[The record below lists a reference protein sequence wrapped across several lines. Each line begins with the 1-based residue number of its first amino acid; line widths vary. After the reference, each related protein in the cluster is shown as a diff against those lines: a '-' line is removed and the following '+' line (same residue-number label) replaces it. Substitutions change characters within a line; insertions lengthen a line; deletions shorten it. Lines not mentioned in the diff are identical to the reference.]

1 MVKSNLQN
9 NSDHII
15 MRYFNFIFFSLMGL
29 SAIKTQ
35 AQTQTDTLTTIRQ
48 CIDIAIK
55 NNLVVK
61 QSDLDMQRLRVG
73 YIQAKENLLPS
84 LNGQVDH
91 SINSGRSVNPF
102 TNSYVT
108 QSYTSGNYSLN
119 ANLTLFSGLQNLNAI
134 KQTSLAYQAG
144 KMDFQQA
151 KDQVTIN
158 VITAYLLVLD
168 NAELLTQAYNQLD
181 VSKKQVERLEILE
194 KDGANKLPSDLYDLK
209 GTFGDNQLNLVNTKN
224 TLEASKLSLMQILN
238 IPYNRNLKLEP
249 VSVRDV
255 AKQTDENADQIYGT
269 ALEQLAYVKAAELRR
284 QSAEKGVKVAKG
296 ALSPSV
302 SLFGGV
308 FTNYSSA
315 AQSSVFKDSS
325 TVNTGGFVNTPAGKQ
340 PVYTTQANFENKNIG
355 YYDQFKNNYSTQFG
369 VSLRVPILN
378 YFQNRNKVKLAK
390 LDYQE
395 SKYIEENTKIV
406 LRQSVEQ
413 AYLNMTSAYNRYN
426 VLIDQVKAY
435 AESFRTAEIRFNA
448 GVLTSVDFVVA
459 KNNLDKANI
468 NLINARYD
476 CYIYN
481 KVLDYYMGRLSF

>member
-1 MVKSNLQN
+1 
-9 NSDHII
+9 
-15 MRYFNFIFFSLMGL
+15 
-29 SAIKTQ
+29 
-35 AQTQTDTLTTIRQ
+35 
-48 CIDIAIK
+48 
-55 NNLVVK
+55 
-61 QSDLDMQRLRVG
+61 
-73 YIQAKENLLPS
+73 
-84 LNGQVDH
+84 
-91 SINSGRSVNPF
+91 
-102 TNSYVT
+102 
-108 QSYTSGNYSLN
+108 
-119 ANLTLFSGLQNLNAI
+119 
-134 KQTSLAYQAG
+134 
-144 KMDFQQA
+144 
-151 KDQVTIN
+151 
-158 VITAYLLVLD
+158 
-168 NAELLTQAYNQLD
+168 
-181 VSKKQVERLEILE
+181 
-194 KDGANKLPSDLYDLK
+194 
-209 GTFGDNQLNLVNTKN
+209 
-224 TLEASKLSLMQILN
+224 MQILN
-238 IPYNRNLKLEP
+238 IPYNPNLKLEP

-255 AKQTDENADQIYGT
+255 AKQTNENADQIYST

-284 QSAEKGVKVAKG
+284 QSAEKGVMVAKG
-296 ALSPSV
+296 ALSPSI

-315 AQSSVFKDSS
+315 AQSSVFTDSS
-325 TVNTGGFVNTPAGKQ
+325 TVNTGNYVNTPAGKQ
-340 PVYTTQANFENKNIG
+340 PVYATQANYVNKNIG

-369 VSLRVPILN
+369 VSLKVPILN
-378 YFQNRNKVKLAK
+378 YFQNHNKVKLAK

-406 LRQSVEQ
+406 LRQNVEQ

>member
-1 MVKSNLQN
+1 
-9 NSDHII
+9 
-15 MRYFNFIFFSLMGL
+15 MRYFKFIFFGLIVL
-29 SAIKTQ
+29 SAINAQ
-35 AQTQTDTLTTIRQ
+35 AQTDTLTTIRQ
-48 CIDIAIK
+48 CIDVAIR
-55 NNLVVK
+55 NNLDVRK
-61 QSDLDMQRLRVG
+61 SELDMQRLGVN
-73 YIQAKENLLPS
+73 YKQAKDNLLPS

-91 SINSGRSVNPF
+91 SLNSGRSINPF

-119 ANLTLFSGLQNLNAI
+119 AGLTLFSGLQNLNAI

-151 KDQVTIN
+151 KDLVTIN

-168 NAELLTQAYNQLD
+168 NTELLAQAYNQLD

-209 GTFGDNQLNLVNTKN
+209 GQYGDNELNVVTTKN
-224 TLEASKLSLMQILN
+224 NLEASKLSLVQILN
-238 IPYNRNLKLEP
+238 IPYNRNIKLEP
-249 VSVRDV
+249 ISVADV
-255 AKQTDENADQIYGT
+255 AAQSGENADQIFDT
-269 ALEQLAYVKAAELRR
+269 ALKQLAYVKAAELRR

-296 ALSPSV
+296 ALSPSI

-308 FTNYSSA
+308 ITNYSSA
-315 AQSSVFKDSS
+315 AQNSTVSDSS
-325 TVNTGGFVNTPAGKQ
+325 IVPTKQFVNTPTGKST
-340 PVYTTQANFENKNIG
+340 VYTTEYTNTFKNIG

-369 VSLRVPILN
+369 VTLKLPILN

-390 LDYQE
+390 IDLQE
-395 SKYIEENTKIV
+395 SKYVEENTKNV
-406 LRQSVEQ
+406 LRQNVEQ
-413 AYLNMTSAYNRYN
+413 AYVNMTLAYNRYK
-426 VLIDQVKAY
+426 VLVEQVKAY
-435 AESFRTAEIRFNA
+435 KESFRTAEIRFNA

-459 KNNLDKANI
+459 KNNFDKANI

-481 KVLDYYMGRLSF
+481 KVLDYYMGRLTW

>member
-15 MRYFNFIFFSLMGL
+15 MRYFKFIFFGLMVL
-29 SAIKTQ
+29 SAIDVQ
-35 AQTQTDTLTTIRQ
+35 AQTDTLTTIKQ

-55 NNLVVK
+55 NNLVV
-61 QSDLDMQRLRVG
+61 QQNDLQMQRLGVN
-73 YIQAKENLLPS
+73 YKQAKDNLLPT

-91 SINSGRSVNPF
+91 SLNSGRSINVF

-108 QSYTSGNYSLN
+108 QSYTSGNYNLN
-119 ANLTLFSGLQNLNAI
+119 AGLTLFSGLQNLNAI

-168 NAELLTQAYNQLD
+168 NTELLAQAYNQLD

-209 GTFGDNQLNLVNTKN
+209 GTYGDNELNLVSTKN
-224 TLEASKLSLMQILN
+224 NLEASKLSLVQILN
-238 IPYNRNLKLEP
+238 IPYNRNIKLEP
-249 VSVRDV
+249 ISVADV
-255 AKQTDENADQIYGT
+255 ANQTGENADQVFDT
-269 ALEQLAYVKAAELRR
+269 ALKQLAYIKAAELRR
-284 QSAEKGVKVAKG
+284 QSAERGVKVAKG
-296 ALSPSV
+296 ALSPTV
-302 SLFGGV
+302 SLFGGIT
-308 FTNYSSA
+308 TNYSST
-315 AQSSVFKDSS
+315 AQNSTVSDSS
-325 TVNTGGFVNTPAGKQ
+325 IVPTKQFVNTPTGKST
-340 PVYTTQANFENKNIG
+340 VYTTQYENTFKNIG

-369 VSLRVPILN
+369 VRLTVPILN

-390 LDYQE
+390 IDLQE
-395 SKYIEENTKIV
+395 SKYIEENTKNV
-406 LRQSVEQ
+406 LRQNVEQ
-413 AYLNMTSAYNRYN
+413 AYVNMTLAYNRYN
-426 VLIDQVKAY
+426 VLVEQVKAY
-435 AESFRTAEIRFNA
+435 KESFRTAEIRFNA

-459 KNNLDKANI
+459 KNNFDKANI
-468 NLINARYD
+468 NLINSRYD

-481 KVLDYYMGRLSF
+481 KVLDYYMGRLTW

>member
-15 MRYFNFIFFSLMGL
+15 IMRYFKFIFFGLMVL
-29 SAIKTQ
+29 SAINAQ
-35 AQTQTDTLTTIRQ
+35 AQTDTLTTIRQ

-55 NNLVVK
+55 NNLDVRK
-61 QSDLDMQRLRVG
+61 SELDMQRLGVN
-73 YIQAKENLLPS
+73 YKQAKDNLLPT

-91 SINSGRSVNPF
+91 SLNSGRSINTF
-102 TNSYVT
+102 TNGYVT

-119 ANLTLFSGLQNLNAI
+119 TNLTLFSGLQNLNAI

-151 KDQVTIN
+151 KDLVTIN

-168 NAELLTQAYNQLD
+168 NTELLAQAYNQLD

-209 GTFGDNQLNLVNTKN
+209 GTYGDNELNLVTTKN
-224 TLEASKLSLMQILN
+224 NLEASKLSLVQILN

-249 VSVRDV
+249 ISVQDV
-255 AKQTDENADQIYGT
+255 AKQSGENADQIFDT
-269 ALEQLAYVKAAELRR
+269 ALKQLAYVKAAELRR
-284 QSAEKGVKVAKG
+284 ESAEKGVKVAKG
-296 ALSPSV
+296 ALSPSI
-302 SLFGGV
+302 SLFGGIT
-308 FTNYSSA
+308 TNYSSV
-315 AQSSVFKDSS
+315 AQNSTVSDSS
-325 TVNTGGFVNTPAGKQ
+325 IVPTKQFVNTPTGKST
-340 PVYTTQANFENKNIG
+340 VYTTQYDNTYKNIG
-355 YYDQFKNNYSTQFG
+355 YYDQFKNNYGTQFG
-369 VSLRVPILN
+369 VSLKVPILN

-390 LDYQE
+390 IDLQE
-395 SKYIEENTKIV
+395 SKYIEENTKNV
-406 LRQSVEQ
+406 LRQNVEQ
-413 AYLNMTSAYNRYN
+413 AYVNMTLAYNRYN
-426 VLIDQVKAY
+426 VLVEQVKAY
-435 AESFRTAEIRFNA
+435 KESFRTAEIRFNA

-459 KNNLDKANI
+459 KNNFDKANI

-481 KVLDYYMGRLSF
+481 KVLDYYMGRLSW

>member
-1 MVKSNLQN
+1 MV
-9 NSDHII
+9 
-15 MRYFNFIFFSLMGL
+15 L
-29 SAIKTQ
+29 SAINVQ
-35 AQTQTDTLTTIRQ
+35 AQTDTLTTIRQ

-55 NNLVVK
+55 NNLVV
-61 QSDLDMQRLRVG
+61 QQNALQMQRLQVG
-73 YIQAKENLLPS
+73 YTQAKENLLPT

-91 SINSGRSVNPF
+91 SLNSGRSINPF

-119 ANLTLFSGLQNLNAI
+119 ASLTLFSGLQNLNAI

-168 NAELLTQAYNQLD
+168 NTELLAQAYNQLD

-209 GTFGDNQLNLVNTKN
+209 GTYGDNELNLVNTKN
-224 TLEASKLSLMQILN
+224 NLEASKLSLVQILN
-238 IPYNRNLKLEP
+238 IPYNRNIKLEP
-249 VSVRDV
+249 ISVQDV
-255 AKQTDENADQIYGT
+255 AKQTGENADQVFDT
-269 ALEQLAYVKAAELRR
+269 ALKQLAYIKAAELRR

-296 ALSPSV
+296 ALSPTI
-302 SLFGGV
+302 SLFGGII
-308 FTNYSSA
+308 TNYSSA
-315 AQSSVFKDSS
+315 AQNSTVSDSS
-325 TVNTGGFVNTPAGKQ
+325 IVPTKQFVNTPTGKST
-340 PVYTTQANFENKNIG
+340 VYATQYDNTFKNIG

-369 VSLRVPILN
+369 VRLTIPILN
-378 YFQNRNKVKLAK
+378 YFQNQNKVKLAK
-390 LDYQE
+390 INLQE
-395 SKYIEENTKIV
+395 SKYVEENTKNV
-406 LRQSVEQ
+406 LRQNVEQ
-413 AYLNMTSAYNRYN
+413 AYVNMTLAYNRYN
-426 VLIDQVKAY
+426 VLVEQVKAY
-435 AESFRTAEIRFNA
+435 KESFRTAEIRFNA

-459 KNNLDKANI
+459 KNNFDKANI

-481 KVLDYYMGRLSF
+481 KVLDYYMGRLSW